1 MKEREVR
8 VRNRKR
14 DRDEEN
20 KMNARKIDKNLY
32 KY

>member
-1 MKEREVR
+1 MKESEVR